1 MATIRKIPEPIRE
14 LPQKKKVAAYAR
26 ISMETELMFH
36 SFSAQVSHYSQLIQ
50 SNPQWQYAGV
60 YADRGISGTGT
71 KKRAEFNRMIAD
83 CEAGKI
89 DIILVK
95 SVSRFARNT
104 LDLLKTVRH
113 LRELGISVRFEEQNI
128 DSLTEEG
135 ELMLTL
141 MASVAQAESES
152 ISENAKWAIH
162 KAFQNGIGN
171 TRRRTLGYHWV
182 DGKLTVIPEEAKVV
196 KRIFTNFL
204 AGGSHMKTAEELTG
218 EGITSINGKPISV
231 SAVGNILRN
240 ITYTGN
246 TLLQKTFIQDPISKK
261 KVMNTGEL
269 PQYFV
274 QDTHEAI
281 IDMDTFEQVQEKL
294 ARNKEMGRFPY
305 NHTGRKYPFT
315 MKVICGCCG
324 RHYTRQLW
332 NTSEI
337 GKKRPTWVCTGKK
350 AEKFRRCD
358 SKNIPE
364 AKLMEASAKVLGIP
378 EFDEDIFFDK
388 VESITVQG
396 THELLF
402 CLHDGTEII
411 QHWEHT
417 AQRASWTPERKA
429 RHAANRTTSPAK
441 TKGASCMTGRIRCE
455 LCGLNYN
462 KQTRKVAGAG
472 MVTFW
477 KCRGIRNGGACT
489 SEQITHDHLNS
500 ILAEALGVAQM
511 TEEIFTGQ
519 IDHIG
524 MCEPGKLIIY
534 KKDGSTI
541 PCSYELLPMEKRQK
555 PYRPRKRK
563 GDATCQS

>member
-1 MATIRKIPEPIRE
+1 MENN
-14 LPQKKKVAAYAR
+14 KKLRVAAYVR
-26 ISMETELMFH
+26 VSEETKETQHSLHAQEEFYRRQIHEKAEWEL
-36 SFSAQVSHYSQLIQ
+36 
-50 SNPQWQYAGV
+50 AGI
-60 YADRGISGTGT
+60 YKDNGISGTDI
-71 KKRAEFNRMIAD
+71 KRREGFVRLISD

-89 DIILVK
+89 DLILVK

-104 LDLLKTVRH
+104 LDLLSIVRY
-113 LRELGISVRFEEQNI
+113 LKRLGISVRFEEQNI
-128 DSLTEEG
+128 DSMTEEG

-152 ISENAKWAIH
+152 ISENIKWAIH

-171 TRRRTLGYHWV
+171 TRRRTLGYEWI
-182 DGKLTVIPEEAKVV
+182 DGKLTVIPEEAEVV
-196 KRIFTNFL
+196 KRIFANFL
-204 AGGSHMKTAEELTG
+204 AGGSHMKTAEELIG

-231 SAVGNILRN
+231 SAIGNILRN

-281 IDMDTFEQVQEKL
+281 IDMDTFEQVQKKL

-332 NTSEI
+332 NTSAI

-350 AEKFRRCD
+350 AEKYRRCG

-364 AKLMEASAKVLGIP
+364 AKLMEASAKVLGVS

-396 THELLF
+396 VHELLF
-402 CLHDGTEII
+402 CLHDGTEVI

-417 AQRASWTPERKA
+417 AQKASWTPERKA
-429 RHAANRTTSPAK
+429 RHAANRTASPAK

-455 LCGLNYN
+455 LCGMNYN
-462 KQTRKVAGAG
+462 KQTRKVARAG

-477 KCRGIRNGGACT
+477 KCRGIGNGGSCA

-511 TEEIFTGQ
+511 TDEIFTGQ

-534 KKDGSTI
+534 KKNDGTI
-541 PCSYELLPMEKRQK
+541 PGSYELLPMEKRQK
-555 PYRPRKRK
+555 PYRPRNRK
-563 GDATCQS
+563 GNVRSQGDT

>member
-1 MATIRKIPEPIRE
+1 MENN
-14 LPQKKKVAAYAR
+14 KKLRVAAYVR
-26 ISMETELMFH
+26 VSEETKETQHSLHAQEEFYRRQIHEKAEWEL
-36 SFSAQVSHYSQLIQ
+36 
-50 SNPQWQYAGV
+50 AGI
-60 YADRGISGTGT
+60 YKDNGISGTDI
-71 KKRAEFNRMIAD
+71 KRREGFIRLISD

-89 DIILVK
+89 DLILVK

-104 LDLLKTVRH
+104 LDLLRIVRY
-113 LRELGISVRFEEQNI
+113 LKQLGVSVRFEEQNI
-128 DSLTEEG
+128 DFLTEAG

-152 ISENAKWAIH
+152 ISENIKWAIH

-182 DGKLTVIPEEAKVV
+182 DGKLTVIPEEAEAV
-196 KRIFTNFL
+196 KRIFANFL

-231 SAVGNILRN
+231 SAIGNILRN

-305 NHTGRKYPFT
+305 NHTGKKYPFT

-332 NTSEI
+332 NTSEK

-350 AEKFRRCD
+350 AEKYRRCD

-364 AKLMEASAKVLGIP
+364 AKLMEASAKVLGIS

-402 CLHDGTEII
+402 CLKDGAEVT

-417 AQRASWTPERKA
+417 AQKASWTPERKA
-429 RHAANRTTSPAK
+429 RHAKNRTASPAK

-511 TEEIFTGQ
+511 TEEIFTAQ
-519 IDHIG
+519 INHIG

-534 KKDGSTI
+534 KKNDGTI
-541 PCSYELLPMEKRQK
+541 PGSYELLPMEKRQK
-555 PYRPRKRK
+555 PYRPRNRK
-563 GDATCQS
+563 GNVRSQGDT

>member
-1 MATIRKIPEPIRE
+1 MENN
-14 LPQKKKVAAYAR
+14 KKLRVAAYVR
-26 ISMETELMFH
+26 VSEETKETQHSLQAQEEFYRRQIHEKAEWEL
-36 SFSAQVSHYSQLIQ
+36 AEIYKD
-50 SNPQWQYAGV
+50 N
-60 YADRGISGTGT
+60 GISGTDI
-71 KKRAEFNRMIAD
+71 KRREGFVRLISD
-83 CEAGKI
+83 CKAGKI
-89 DIILVK
+89 DLILVK

-104 LDLLKTVRH
+104 LDLLRIVRY
-113 LRELGISVRFEEQNI
+113 LKQLGVSVRFEEQNI

-141 MASVAQAESES
+141 IASVAQAESES
-152 ISENAKWAIH
+152 ISENIKWAIH

-182 DGKLTVIPEEAKVV
+182 DGKLTVIPEEAEVV

-204 AGGSHMKTAEELTG
+204 AGGSHTKTAEELTG
-218 EGITSINGKPISV
+218 EGITFINGKPISV
-231 SAVGNILRN
+231 SAIGNILRN

-305 NHTGRKYPFT
+305 NHTGKKYPFT

-332 NTSEI
+332 NTSEK

-350 AEKFRRCD
+350 AEKYRRCD

-378 EFDEDIFFDK
+378 EFDEDLFFDK

-396 THELLF
+396 KHELLF
-402 CLHDGTEII
+402 CLHDGTEVI

-417 AQRASWTPERKA
+417 AQKASWTPERKA
-429 RHAANRTTSPAK
+429 RHAANRTASPAK

-455 LCGLNYN
+455 LCGINYN
-462 KQTRKVAGAG
+462 KQTRKVARAG

-477 KCRGIRNGGACT
+477 KCRGIGNGGSCA

-511 TEEIFTGQ
+511 TDEIFTGQ

-534 KKDGSTI
+534 KKDGGTI
-541 PCSYELLPMEKRQK
+541 SCNYELLPMEKRQK
-555 PYRPRKRK
+555 PYRPKKRK
-563 GDATCQS
+563 GNARSQGDT

>member
-1 MATIRKIPEPIRE
+1 M
-14 LPQKKKVAAYAR
+14 
-26 ISMETELMFH
+26 
-36 SFSAQVSHYSQLIQ
+36 
-50 SNPQWQYAGV
+50 
-60 YADRGISGTGT
+60 
-71 KKRAEFNRMIAD
+71 
-83 CEAGKI
+83 
-89 DIILVK
+89 ILVK

-104 LDLLKTVRH
+104 LDLLRIVRY
-113 LRELGISVRFEEQNI
+113 LKQLGVSVRFEEQNI

-141 MASVAQAESES
+141 IASVAQAESES
-152 ISENAKWAIH
+152 ISENIKWAIH

-182 DGKLTVIPEEAKVV
+182 DGKLTVIPEEAEAV
-196 KRIFTNFL
+196 KRIFANFL
-204 AGGSHMKTAEELTG
+204 AGGSHMKTAKELAG
-218 EGITSINGKPISV
+218 EGITSINGKLISV
-231 SAVGNILRN
+231 SAIGNILRN

-261 KVMNTGEL
+261 KVMNTGEF

-281 IDMDTFEQVQEKL
+281 IDMDTFEQVQKKL
-294 ARNKEMGRFPY
+294 AQNKEMGRFPY
-305 NHTGRKYPFT
+305 NHTGRKYHFT

-332 NTSEI
+332 NTSAI

-350 AEKFRRCD
+350 AEKYRRCG

-364 AKLMEASAKVLGIP
+364 AKLMEASAKVLGVS

-396 THELLF
+396 VHELLF
-402 CLHDGTEII
+402 CLHDGTEVI

-417 AQRASWTPERKA
+417 AQKASWTPERKA
-429 RHAANRTTSPAK
+429 RHAANRTASPAK

-455 LCGLNYN
+455 LCGMNYN
-462 KQTRKVAGAG
+462 KQTRKVARAG

-477 KCRGIRNGGACT
+477 KCRGIGNGGSCA

-511 TEEIFTGQ
+511 TDEIFTGQ

-534 KKDGSTI
+534 KKNDGTI
-541 PCSYELLPMEKRQK
+541 PGSYELLPMEKRQK
-555 PYRPRKRK
+555 PYRPRNRK
-563 GDATCQS
+563 GNVRSQGDT

>member
-1 MATIRKIPEPIRE
+1 MSGKIR
-14 LPQKKKVAAYAR
+14 VAAYAR
-26 ISMETELMFH
+26 ISMETAQMQH
-36 SFSAQVSHYSQLIQ
+36 SLAAQQNYYRRLIEERAD
-50 SNPQWQYAGV
+50 WEFAGI
-60 YADRGISGTGT
+60 YTDSGISGTSR
-71 KKRAEFNRMIAD
+71 KKRDGLHRMLLD
-83 CEAGKI
+83 CDEGKI
-89 DIILVK
+89 DRILIK
-95 SVSRFARNT
+95 SVSRLARNT
-104 LDLLKTVRH
+104 LDLLKIVRH
-113 LRELGISVRFEEQNI
+113 LKELGISVWFEEQNI
-128 DSLTEEG
+128 DSMTEEG

-171 TRRRTLGYHWV
+171 TRRRTFGYYWV
-182 DGKLTVIPEEAKVV
+182 DGKLTVIPEEAEVV

-204 AGGSHMKTAEELTG
+204 AGGSHMKTAEELNG

-231 SAVGNILRN
+231 SAVSNILRN

-261 KVMNTGEL
+261 KVMNRGEL

-281 IDMDTFEQVQEKL
+281 IDMDTFERVQEKL
-294 ARNKEMGRFPY
+294 ARNKKIGRFPY
-305 NHTGRKYPFT
+305 NRTGRKYPFT

-358 SKNIPE
+358 SKNITE

-388 VESITVQG
+388 VESITVRG

-402 CLHDGTEII
+402 AFH
-411 QHWEHT
+411 
-417 AQRASWTPERKA
+417 RAFHRGRE
-429 RHAANRTTSPAK
+429 NRS
-441 TKGASCMTGRIRCE
+441 R
-455 LCGLNYN
+455 
-462 KQTRKVAGAG
+462 
-472 MVTFW
+472 
-477 KCRGIRNGGACT
+477 
-489 SEQITHDHLNS
+489 
-500 ILAEALGVAQM
+500 
-511 TEEIFTGQ
+511 
-519 IDHIG
+519 
-524 MCEPGKLIIY
+524 
-534 KKDGSTI
+534 
-541 PCSYELLPMEKRQK
+541 
-555 PYRPRKRK
+555 
-563 GDATCQS
+563 

>member
-1 MATIRKIPEPIRE
+1 MENN
-14 LPQKKKVAAYAR
+14 KKLRVAAYVR
-26 ISMETELMFH
+26 VSEETKETQHSLQAQEEFYRRQIHEKAEWEL
-36 SFSAQVSHYSQLIQ
+36 AEIYKD
-50 SNPQWQYAGV
+50 N
-60 YADRGISGTGT
+60 GISGTDI
-71 KKRAEFNRMIAD
+71 KRREGFVRLISD
-83 CEAGKI
+83 CKAGKI
-89 DIILVK
+89 DLILVK

-104 LDLLKTVRH
+104 LDLLRIVRY
-113 LRELGISVRFEEQNI
+113 LKQLGVSVRFEEQNI

-141 MASVAQAESES
+141 IASVAQAESES
-152 ISENAKWAIH
+152 ISENIKWAIH

-182 DGKLTVIPEEAKVV
+182 DGKLTVIPEEAEAV
-196 KRIFTNFL
+196 KRIFVNFL
-204 AGGSHMKTAEELTG
+204 AGGSHMKTAKELAG
-218 EGITSINGKPISV
+218 EGITSINGKLISV
-231 SAVGNILRN
+231 SAIGNILRN

-261 KVMNTGEL
+261 KMMNTGEL

-305 NHTGRKYPFT
+305 NHTGKKYPFT

-332 NTSEI
+332 NTSEK

-350 AEKFRRCD
+350 AEKYRGCD

-364 AKLMEASAKVLGIP
+364 AKLMEASAKVLGIS

-402 CLHDGTEII
+402 CLKDGAEVT

-417 AQRASWTPERKA
+417 AQKASWTPERKA
-429 RHAANRTTSPAK
+429 RHAANRTASPAK

-455 LCGLNYN
+455 LCGMNYN
-462 KQTRKVAGAG
+462 KQTRKVARAG

-477 KCRGIRNGGACT
+477 KCRGIGNGGSCA

-511 TEEIFTGQ
+511 TDEILTGQ

-534 KKDGSTI
+534 KKNDGTI
-541 PCSYELLPMEKRQK
+541 PGSYELLPMEKRQK
-555 PYRPRKRK
+555 PYRPRNRK
-563 GDATCQS
+563 GNVRSQGDT

>member
-1 MATIRKIPEPIRE
+1 MATITKIPKPVQE

-26 ISMETELMFH
+26 ISMETESMCH
-36 SFSAQVSHYSQLIQ
+36 SFSAQIGHYSQLIQ
-50 SNPQWQYAGV
+50 NNPEWQYAGV
-60 YADRGISGTGT
+60 YADCGIFGTGT

-104 LDLLKTVRH
+104 LDLLRTVRR
-113 LRELGISVRFEEQNI
+113 LKELSISVQFEEQNI

-152 ISENAKWAIH
+152 TSENAKWAIR
-162 KAFQNGIGN
+162 KAFQNGSGN
-171 TRRRTLGYHWV
+171 TRRRTFGYHWV
-182 DGKLTVIPEEAKVV
+182 DGKQIVIPEEAEVV
-196 KRIFTNFL
+196 RRIFANFL
-204 AGGSHMKTAEELTG
+204 AGGSHMKMAEELTG
-218 EGITSINGKPISV
+218 KGITSINGKPFSV
-231 SAVGNILRN
+231 SSVSNILRN

-261 KVMNTGEL
+261 KRMNTGEL

-274 QDTHEAI
+274 KNTHEAI
-281 IDMDTFEQVQEKL
+281 IDRDTFERAQAKL
-294 ARNKEMGRFPY
+294 ARNKEMGCFPY
-305 NHTGRKYPFT
+305 NHTGKKYPFT

-350 AEKFRRCD
+350 AEKYKRCV

-364 AKLMEASAKVLGIP
+364 EKLMEASANVLGIS
-378 EFDEDIFFDK
+378 EFNENDFGEG

-402 CLHDGTEII
+402 GMKNGAKIF

-417 AQRASWTPERKA
+417 AQKESWTPERKA
-429 RHAANRTTSPAK
+429 RHAANRTAFPAQ
-441 TKGASCMTGRIRCE
+441 TKGVSYMTGRIRCE
-455 LCGLNYN
+455 LCGMNYN
-462 KQTRKVAGAG
+462 KQTRKIAGAKI
-472 MVTFW
+472 VAVW
-477 KCRGIRNGGACT
+477 KCRGISNGQMCA
-489 SEQITHDHLNS
+489 SERITQDHLS
-500 ILAEALGVAQM
+500 RILAENLNVETV
-511 TEEIFTGQ
+511 TEEIFTAQ

-524 MCEPGKLIIY
+524 MCEPGRLIIY
-534 KKDGSTI
+534 KKDGSRI
-541 PCSYELLPMEKRQK
+541 LCSY
-555 PYRPRKRK
+555 
-563 GDATCQS
+563 

>member
-1 MATIRKIPEPIRE
+1 MENN
-14 LPQKKKVAAYAR
+14 KKLRVAAYVR
-26 ISMETELMFH
+26 VSEETKETQHSLQAQEEFYRRQIHEKAEWEL
-36 SFSAQVSHYSQLIQ
+36 AEIYKD
-50 SNPQWQYAGV
+50 N
-60 YADRGISGTGT
+60 GISGTDI
-71 KKRAEFNRMIAD
+71 KRREGFVRLISD
-83 CEAGKI
+83 CKAGKI
-89 DIILVK
+89 DLILVK

-104 LDLLKTVRH
+104 LDLLRIVRY
-113 LRELGISVRFEEQNI
+113 LKQLGVSVRFEEQNI

-152 ISENAKWAIH
+152 ISENIKWAIH

-196 KRIFTNFL
+196 KRIFSNFL

-231 SAVGNILRN
+231 SAIGNILRN

-246 TLLQKTFIQDPISKK
+246 TLLQKTFIQDPISQK

-281 IDMDTFEQVQEKL
+281 IDMDTFEQVQKKL
-294 ARNKEMGRFPY
+294 TRNKEMGRFPY

-350 AEKFRRCD
+350 AEKYRRCD

-364 AKLMEASAKVLGIP
+364 AKLMEASEKVLDIP

-388 VESITVQG
+388 VESITVRG
-396 THELLF
+396 AHELLF
-402 CLHDGTEII
+402 CLKDGTEVT

-417 AQRASWTPERKA
+417 AQKASWTPERKA
-429 RHAANRTTSPAK
+429 RHAKNRTASPAK
-441 TKGASCMTGRIRCE
+441 TKGASYMTGRIRCE

-472 MVTFW
+472 EIKGTG
-477 KCRGIRNGGACT
+477 K
-489 SEQITHDHLNS
+489 
-500 ILAEALGVAQM
+500 VA
-511 TEEIFTGQ
+511 F
-519 IDHIG
+519 
-524 MCEPGKLIIY
+524 
-534 KKDGSTI
+534 
-541 PCSYELLPMEKRQK
+541 
-555 PYRPRKRK
+555 
-563 GDATCQS
+563 